1 LLSFIKFI
9 AEKIQVNL
17 THKDI
22 SNHLKSH
29 GWSIDRTHGNHDV
42 WSHPKSQNK
51 IAVPRHRGD
60 LAPGTVRDILKKS
73 KVE

>member
-1 LLSFIKFI
+1 MLTFLRFIT
-9 AEKIQVNL
+9 EKIQVNL
-17 THKDI
+17 THKDL
-22 SNHLKSH
+22 SSHLKNQ
-29 GWSIDRTHGNHDV
+29 GWSIERTHGGHDV

-51 IAVPRHRGD
+51 IAVPRHKGD